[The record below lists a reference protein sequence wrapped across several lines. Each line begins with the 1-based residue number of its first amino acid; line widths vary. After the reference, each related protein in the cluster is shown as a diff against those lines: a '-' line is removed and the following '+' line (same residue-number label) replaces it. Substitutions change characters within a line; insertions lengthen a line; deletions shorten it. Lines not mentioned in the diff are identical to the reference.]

1 MRPGCSQ
8 LHRNIKAVVMSRHTT
23 KAIRVYSDAIMRVF
37 EFISSLTRPNHSNP
51 CHHWSTRQT
60 DMRHA
65 LISVILTCETDE
77 DHQKARKRMK
87 TWRHA

>member
-1 MRPGCSQ
+1 MRPDCSQ

-37 EFISSLTRPNHSNP
+37 EFISSQTKTNHSKP
-51 CHHWSTRQT
+51 CQHWSTRQT
-60 DMRHA
+60 DMSLA

-77 DHQKARKRMK
+77 DTR
-87 TWRHA
+87 